1 MKYLLLI
8 LLLSCNNQEKVCFLT
23 SKNPKIEGMIVKTVL
38 KHLEVYSF

>member
-23 SKNPKIEGMIVKTVL
+23 SKNPKIEGMIVKM
-38 KHLEVYSF
+38 F